1 MIEDAKCHP
10 KEPIRI
16 GILIPR
22 STGGGAEF
30 VAHTWAQQLSAWG
43 HDVLVINTIA
53 ESTDTQYRKHL
64 LPASHMARVSEVRR
78 IIRREKLDVVV
89 GMMPYFNLLAILA
102 GRLVGSGRPRIVV
115 SGRNME
121 FPSRALHGWSYVL
134 KDGFARVLYPLSD
147 AFVAISH
154 PVAAEA
160 IARYRLRAESV
171 FVVPNPALGKVG
183 ELSERRGEH
192 DAADDSTSGVLHIVV
207 PGRLVPQK
215 RPETALAVGVRL
227 RETMGVA
234 SRVVYFGDGALRES
248 LRARAQKLGVDA
260 EFRGWVERW
269 FDHCPPRS
277 IVMLPSVT
285 EGFGNVLVE
294 AAARGIPVVVSSKC
308 LGAADA
314 LVPGITGTLAM
325 DDTVESFTS
334 AVLSSRSMIGTASSG
349 AMGWLARFSPENS
362 TGLLLDVL
370 DRSPSRT
377 SRRAESRAQR
387 GLVDSNRRQ
396 HDSK

>member
-1 MIEDAKCHP
+1 MFEDGDCNTR
-10 KEPIRI
+10 ESIRI

-30 VAHTWAQQLSAWG
+30 VAHTWAQQLSSWG

-53 ESTDTQYRKHL
+53 ESAETQYRRQI
-64 LPASHMARVSEVRR
+64 LPASHLARVSEIRRIVRR
-78 IIRREKLDVVV
+78 ERLDVLV

-102 GRLVGSGRPRIVV
+102 GLSVLSGRPRIVV

-121 FPSRALHGWSYVL
+121 FPSRTLHGWRYIL
-134 KDGFARVLYPLSD
+134 KDWFARVLYPVAD
-147 AFVAISH
+147 AFIAISH

-160 IARYRLRAESV
+160 ITRYRLRAESV

-183 ELSERRGEH
+183 QISEPRRELNVPE
-192 DAADDSTSGVLHIVV
+192 DSSSGVLNIVV

-227 RETMGVA
+227 QVMGVLA
-234 SRVVYFGDGALRES
+234 RVVYFGDGELREEM
-248 LRARAQKLGVDA
+248 RTRAQELGVDA

-269 FDHCPPRS
+269 FDHCPSGS
-277 IVMLPSVT
+277 IVLLPSVT

-294 AAARGIPVVVSSKC
+294 AAARGVPVVVSSKC

-314 LVPGITGTLAM
+314 LVPGVTGTLAM
-325 DDTVESFTS
+325 DDTVESFAS
-334 AVLSSRSMIGTASSG
+334 AVLSSRAMSG
-349 AMGWLARFSPENS
+349 SVNLHARGWLERFSPENS
-362 TGLLLDVL
+362 TRLLLEVL
-370 DRSPSRT
+370 QGKPLRV
-377 SRRAESRAQR
+377 SRRTKSRSC
-387 GLVDSNRRQ
+387 GSSVDSIRHQ
-396 HDSK
+396 HDSR